1 MVLASPFLCN
11 REMTVLTVML
21 VNDGSGKAAAL
32 KEALT
37 QAGVRV
43 IAEVEVSLRLG
54 EMIDSIRPDIVLIDS
69 DAPSRDMLEHV
80 CVVSAHSE
88 RPVVMFTDDARRDT
102 IRAALAAGVA
112 AYVVGEVVP
121 ERIQPL
127 LEVAIERYSLERE
140 RREEMDNMRQRL
152 ADRQVVEKAKGLL
165 MQMKGI
171 GEDEAYRQ
179 LRERAM
185 KAQKKLGDVAREVVE
200 LANWL
205 KG

>member
-1 MVLASPFLCN
+1 M
-11 REMTVLTVML
+11 LTVML

-102 IRAALAAGVA
+102 IRAALTAGVA

-127 LEVAIERYSLERE
+127 LEVAIERYSLDKE
-140 RREEMDNMRQRL
+140 RREELDDMRQRL

-185 KAQKKLGDVAREVVE
+185 KSQKKLGDVAREVVE

>member
-1 MVLASPFLCN
+1 
-11 REMTVLTVML
+11 MTVLTVML

-102 IRAALAAGVA
+102 IRAALSAGVA

>member
-1 MVLASPFLCN
+1 
-11 REMTVLTVML
+11 ML

-102 IRAALAAGVA
+102 IRAALTAGVA

-127 LEVAIERYSLERE
+127 LEVAIERYSLDKE
-140 RREEMDNMRQRL
+140 RREELDDMRQRL

-185 KAQKKLGDVAREVVE
+185 KSQKKLGDVAREVVE

>member
-1 MVLASPFLCN
+1 
-11 REMTVLTVML
+11 MTVLTVML

-88 RPVVMFTDDARRDT
+88 RPVVMFTDDTRRDT

-112 AYVVGEVVP
+112 AYVVGDVVP

-127 LEVAIERYSLERE
+127 LEVAIERYSLDKE
-140 RREEMDNMRQRL
+140 RREELDDMRQRL

-185 KAQKKLGDVAREVVE
+185 KSQKKLGDVAREVVE

>member
-1 MVLASPFLCN
+1 
-11 REMTVLTVML
+11 MTVLTVML

-80 CVVSAHSE
+80 CVSSAHSE

-112 AYVVGEVVP
+112 AYVVGDVVP

-127 LEVAIERYSLERE
+127 LEVAIERYSLDKE
-140 RREEMDNMRQRL
+140 RREELDGMRQRL

-185 KAQKKLGDVAREVVE
+185 KSQKKLGDVAREVVE